1 MSKIGK
7 LPIKLPANTTL
18 SVADSLVTVQGP
30 LGALRWPLP
39 EGITLREEENGT
51 VLVMNTASAANSA
64 AARSLYGLARAR
76 LANMVK
82 GVSAGFEQVLDI
94 LGIGFRAE
102 VHDQEIWLHV
112 GLSHPIKLAII
123 PGTSIK
129 VVKSEITV
137 SGIDK
142 ELVGEMAARLRAAK
156 KPEPYKGK
164 GIKYREETIRR
175 KQGKTVKTTSASQ

>member
-18 SVADSLVTVQGP
+18 SAADSLVTVQGP
-30 LGALRWPLP
+30 LGVLKWSLP
-39 EGITLREEENGT
+39 KGITLREEEKGT
-51 VLVMNTASAANSA
+51 VLVLNTASAADSA
-64 AARSLYGLARAR
+64 AYGLARAR

-94 LGIGFRAE
+94 SGIGFRAE
-102 VHDQEIWLHV
+102 VHDQEVWLYV

-129 VVKSEITV
+129 VVKNEVTV

-142 ELVGEMAARLRAAK
+142 ELVGELAARLRAAK

-164 GIKYREETIRR
+164 GIKYREEIIRR
-175 KQGKTVKTTSASQ
+175 KQGKTVKTTGTSQ